1 MLIADI
7 GNRFAHLYNGKEVL
21 DLKIVDLIKD
31 YSLKKL
37 CYINVNPKNKEFL
50 KNSKNWIDLSNF
62 IKIDGSYETMGIDRK
77 ALLLSRGDGIYI
89 DAGSAITIDKKI
101 NGKFLGGVILPG
113 MWIVKKSYK
122 EISKALDIDK
132 INRVNLESLP
142 KSNTKDTIS
151 YGIIAPIVCLINSIN
166 KENLPIYCTGGDGEL
181 IASYLENAIYKKDL
195 IFEGLVKV
203 VKENNLC

>member
-21 DLKIVDLIKD
+21 DLKIEDLIKD

-50 KNSKNWIDLSNF
+50 KNSKYWIDLSNF

-101 NGKFLGGVILPG
+101 NSKFFGGVILPG
-113 MWIVKKSYK
+113 IWIVKKSYK

-151 YGIIAPIVCLINSIN
+151 YGIIAPIIYLINSIN
-166 KENLPIYCTGGDGEL
+166 KENLPIYCTGGDGKL